1 MSFLEGKMIE
11 EKVVFQCEDDLQMKA
26 VAGLVQKSS
35 EFRSTVYLVRNG
47 RRANAKSLLGVMSL
61 GIENGAEIGISAD
74 GDDAREACDTIVN
87 YLKDPKI

>member
-1 MSFLEGKMIE
+1 MVE
-11 EKVVFQCEDDLQMKA
+11 EKVIFQCEDDLQMKA

-61 GIENGAEIGISAD
+61 GIENGAASEICAH
-74 GDDAREACDTIVN
+74 GDDARAAADTIVS
-87 YLKDPKI
+87 YLNNPKI